1 MEADTLSRARLE
13 LWRAL
18 DRFED
23 ELYIQS
29 DMLFFGR
36 LPSPWRHEGI
46 RDAARAVAR
55 EEGLGE
61 EQVVRELI
69 ADAYGRDGHPH
80 DEWFPHSAERVASA
94 LPRQLQPLDPE
105 VVERERSRGIRRS
118 DPDNL
123 RAPEPEETEY
133 DGPRHAEFSV
143 FAVPRIIEP
152 RAPDPSDA

>member
-1 MEADTLSRARLE
+1 MEADTLSPARLE

-23 ELYIQS
+23 ELYIES
-29 DMLFFGR
+29 DMAFFGR
-36 LPSPWRHEGI
+36 LPSPWWDEGI

-69 ADAYGRDGHPH
+69 ADAYGCDGHPQ
-80 DEWFPHSAERVASA
+80 DEWFPHSAKRVASA
-94 LPRQLQPLDPE
+94 LPRQLEPLDPE
-105 VVERERSRGIRRS
+105 VVERERSKGIRWS
-118 DPDNL
+118 DLDSL

-133 DGPRHAEFSV
+133 DEPRDGKFSV
-143 FAVPRIIEP
+143 FTVPRIIEP
-152 RAPDPSDA
+152 RAPDSSDD

>member
-1 MEADTLSRARLE
+1 MLPKLE

-29 DMLFFGR
+29 DMAFFGR
-36 LPSPWRHEGI
+36 LPSPWWHEGI

-69 ADAYGRDGHPH
+69 TDAYGRERHPH
-80 DEWFPHSAERVASA
+80 DEWFPHSAKRVASA
-94 LPRQLQPLDPE
+94 LPRQLEPLDPE
-105 VVERERSRGIRRS
+105 VIERERSKGIRWS
-118 DPDNL
+118 DLDNL
-123 RAPEPEETEY
+123 RAPDPEEMEY
-133 DGPRHAEFSV
+133 DEPRDDKFGV

-152 RAPDPSDA
+152 RVPDSSDD